1 MMRKKVSLGFL
12 SIVALTASLLIPLSQ
27 SPATANSTG
36 KAWNEDSRAYSE
48 GWPWPSLPNWWNRS
62 DSWYK
67 QQSFT
72 DVRLGQWLPC
82 KPEWSMNDC
91 IQGVTVYD
99 KESKKLGDLTFIQ
112 EPTFDPFEVKQKWTG
127 QETPDTKE
135 FIEGYA
141 VFDASGFG
149 SGMWKLPDGLKL
161 SDGKDLVGV
170 SVARMLGAVQVNISP
185 DGLPNG
191 VSLPVGYFFETT
203 LKSKG
208 LKKYTRW
215 VTSNGKD
222 PSITIGADDTVIFK
236 GVASRFPVPNSKQGC
251 NALYGG
257 NEEKAGAD
265 AAFIAVNAA
274 TIITSENTT
283 DGAAE
288 VVMGTNGWWC
298 FNGMTWDPKERQLL
312 VNVAAPHFYPDGTLV
327 DGWLE
332 LKIKGRLARQW
343 WGISP
348 QEATG
353 YAKVEV
359 TYTDG
364 TSKTAT
370 VSANYIAEKDW
381 IDLRA
386 YGFTYSSPA
395 IKVSMKKPESA
406 QPTASPT
413 PTASPSASAASST
426 TNQSTAVQKPTSSA
440 SAKKTITCVK
450 GKTIKK
456 VTTKTCPSG
465 FRKR

>member
-395 IKVSMKKPESA
+395 IKVSMKKPETA

>member
-1 MMRKKVSLGFL
+1 MRIRYLVFLMML
-12 SIVALTASLLIPLSQ
+12 VASSLIPSSASQ
-27 SPATANSTG
+27 ANQTG

-48 GWPWPSLPNWWNRS
+48 GWPWPTLPNWWKRT
-62 DSWYK
+62 DSWYP
-67 QQSFT
+67 QQAFT

-82 KPEWSMNDC
+82 KPAWSMNDC

-99 KESKKLGDLTFIQ
+99 KEGKNLGALTFIQ

-135 FIEGYA
+135 MIEGYA
-141 VFDASGFG
+141 VFDANGFG
-149 SGMWKLPDGLKL
+149 SGMWKLPDGVKL

-203 LKSKG
+203 LKSRS

-236 GVASRFPVPNSKQGC
+236 GVASRFPVPDAQKGC
-251 NALYGG
+251 NDLYGG
-257 NEEKAGAD
+257 NEVKARAD

-274 TIITSENTT
+274 TIITSENST
-283 DGAAE
+283 DDAAE

-298 FNGMTWDPKERQLL
+298 FNGMTWDSIERQLI
-312 VNVAAPHFYPDGTLV
+312 VNVAAPHYYPDSTVV

-370 VSANYIAEKDW
+370 VSAKYVPDKDW

-395 IKVSMKKPESA
+395 IKVSMAKPERVE
-406 QPTASPT
+406 
-413 PTASPSASAASST
+413 
-426 TNQSTAVQKPTSSA
+426 TAV
-440 SAKKTITCVK
+440 AKKASVKKITCVK
-450 GKTIKK
+450 GITIKK
-456 VTTKTCPSG
+456 VSTKTCPKG

>member
-12 SIVALTASLLIPLSQ
+12 SIVTLTASLLIPLSQ

-283 DGAAE
+283 DDAAE

-312 VNVAAPHFYPDGTLV
+312 ANVAAPHFYPDGTLV

-395 IKVSMKKPESA
+395 IKVSMKKPETA

-426 TNQSTAVQKPTSSA
+426 TNQSTTVQKPTSSA
-440 SAKKTITCVK
+440 SAKKTTCVK

-465 FRKR
+465 FKKR

>member
-1 MMRKKVSLGFL
+1 MRKKVSLGFL

-395 IKVSMKKPESA
+395 IKVSMKKPETA

-426 TNQSTAVQKPTSSA
+426 TNQSTTVQKPASSA

-456 VTTKTCPSG
+456 VATKTCPSG

>member
-395 IKVSMKKPESA
+395 IKVSMKKPETA

-450 GKTIKK
+450 GKTIKR

>member
-1 MMRKKVSLGFL
+1 MMRQKVSLGFL

-112 EPTFDPFEVKQKWTG
+112 EPTFDPFEVTQKWTG

-208 LKKYTRW
+208 LRKYTRW

-440 SAKKTITCVK
+440 SAKKKITCVK

>member
-1 MMRKKVSLGFL
+1 MRKKVSLGFL

-91 IQGVTVYD
+91 IQSVTVYD

-112 EPTFDPFEVKQKWTG
+112 EPTFNPFEVKQKWTG

-283 DGAAE
+283 DDAAE

-298 FNGMTWDPKERQLL
+298 FNGMKWDPKERQLL

-456 VTTKTCPSG
+456 VTTKNCPSG

>member
-1 MMRKKVSLGFL
+1 MRSYPRSTLRLLIVTLPLIIAL
-12 SIVALTASLLIPLSQ
+12 SIPIQ
-27 SPATANSTG
+27 TANANPTG
-36 KAWNEDSRAYSE
+36 KAWSEDSRAYSE
-48 GWPWPSLPNWWNRS
+48 GFPWPSLPNWWNRS

-91 IQGVTVYD
+91 VQSITVYD
-99 KESKKLGDLTFIQ
+99 RENKSLGSLTYVGD
-112 EPTFDPFEVKQKWTG
+112 PTFDPFEMKQVWTKG
-127 QETPDTKE
+127 ESPEKELLDNYPSFDTNG
-135 FIEGYA
+135 FLSSVWRLPEG
-141 VFDASGFG
+141 V
-149 SGMWKLPDGLKL
+149 KL
-161 SDGKDLVGV
+161 SDGKDQVTVG
-170 SVARMLGAVQVNISP
+170 VARMLSSVQVNVSP
-185 DGLPNG
+185 VGLGDG

-203 LKSKG
+203 LKSKN

-215 VTSNGKD
+215 ISSNGKD
-222 PSITIGADDTVIFK
+222 PSVIIGADDTVIIK
-236 GVASRFPVPNSKQGC
+236 GVASRFPLPDSTKGC
-251 NALYGG
+251 NGLYGG
-257 NEEKAGAD
+257 NKDKARAD
-265 AAFIAVNAA
+265 AAFIAVNMS
-274 TIITSENTT
+274 TYLSSENPNSQ
-283 DGAAE
+283 AADI
-288 VVMGTNGWWC
+288 VMGTNGWWC
-298 FNGMTWDPKERQLL
+298 FNGLNWDAKERQLV
-312 VNVAAPHFYPDGTLV
+312 VNVAAPHYYPDGTVV

-332 LKIKGRLARQW
+332 LKIKGRLAKEW
-343 WGISP
+343 WGVSP
-348 QEATG
+348 DEATG

-440 SAKKTITCVK
+440 SAKKRITCVK

-465 FRKR
+465 FKKR

>member
-1 MMRKKVSLGFL
+1 MMRKKVSLRFL

-27 SPATANSTG
+27 SPATANATG
-36 KAWNEDSRAYSE
+36 KAWSEDSRAYSE
-48 GWPWPSLPNWWNRS
+48 GFPWPSLPNWWNRS

-91 IQGVTVYD
+91 VQSITVYD
-99 KESKKLGDLTFIQ
+99 RENKSLGSLTYVGD
-112 EPTFDPFEVKQKWTG
+112 PTFDPFEMKQVWTKG
-127 QETPDTKE
+127 ESPEKELLDNYPSFDTNG
-135 FIEGYA
+135 FLSSVWRLPEG
-141 VFDASGFG
+141 V
-149 SGMWKLPDGLKL
+149 KL
-161 SDGKDLVGV
+161 SDGKNQVTVG
-170 SVARMLGAVQVNISP
+170 VARMLSSVQVNVSP
-185 DGLPNG
+185 VGLGDG

-203 LKSKG
+203 LKSKN

-215 VTSNGKD
+215 ISSNGKD
-222 PSITIGADDTVIFK
+222 PSVIIGADDTVIIK
-236 GVASRFPVPNSKQGC
+236 GVASRFPLPDSTKGC
-251 NALYGG
+251 NGLYGG
-257 NEEKAGAD
+257 NKDKARAD
-265 AAFIAVNAA
+265 AAFIAVNMS
-274 TIITSENTT
+274 TYLSSENPNSQ
-283 DGAAE
+283 AADI
-288 VVMGTNGWWC
+288 VMGTNGWWC
-298 FNGMTWDPKERQLL
+298 FNGLNWDAKERQLV
-312 VNVAAPHFYPDGTLV
+312 VNVAAPHYYPDGTVV

-332 LKIKGRLARQW
+332 LKIKGRLAKEW
-343 WGISP
+343 WGVSP
-348 QEATG
+348 DEATG

-465 FRKR
+465 FKKR

>member
-1 MMRKKVSLGFL
+1 
-12 SIVALTASLLIPLSQ
+12 
-27 SPATANSTG
+27 
-36 KAWNEDSRAYSE
+36 
-48 GWPWPSLPNWWNRS
+48 
-62 DSWYK
+62 
-67 QQSFT
+67 
-72 DVRLGQWLPC
+72 
-82 KPEWSMNDC
+82 MNDC

-395 IKVSMKKPESA
+395 IKVSMKKPETA

>member
-1 MMRKKVSLGFL
+1 MRIRHLL
-12 SIVALTASLLIPLSQ
+12 LLLILIASSLIPTSTSQ
-27 SPATANSTG
+27 ANVTG
-36 KAWNEDSRAYSE
+36 KAWSEDSRAYSE
-48 GWPWPSLPNWWNRS
+48 GWPWPSLPNWWNRT
-62 DSWYK
+62 DSWYP

-99 KESKKLGDLTFIQ
+99 RENKKLGDLTFIK

-135 FIEGYA
+135 LIEGYA
-141 VFDASGFG
+141 AFDANGFG
-149 SGMWKLPDGLKL
+149 SGMWKLPEGVRL
-161 SDGKDLVGV
+161 SNGKDLVGV

-185 DGLPNG
+185 DGLPDG

-236 GVASRFPVPNSKQGC
+236 GVTSRFPVPNSKQGC

-257 NEEKAGAD
+257 NEEKASAD
-265 AAFIAVNAA
+265 AAFIAVNAN
-274 TIITSENTT
+274 TIITSDNTT
-283 DGAAE
+283 DQAAE

-298 FNGMTWDPKERQLL
+298 FNGMAWDPKERQLV
-312 VNVAAPHFYPDGTLV
+312 VNVAAPHYYPDGTLV

-353 YAKVEV
+353 YARVEV

-370 VSANYIAEKDW
+370 VSANYIADKDW

-395 IKVSMKKPESA
+395 LKISMKKPETP

-413 PTASPSASAASST
+413 PSATPTPVAT
-426 TNQSTAVQKPTSSA
+426 TTTSKT
-440 SAKKTITCVK
+440 SAKKITCVK
-450 GKTIKK
+450 GTTIKK
-456 VTTKTCPSG
+456 VSTKTCPKG
-465 FRKR
+465 FKKR

>member
-1 MMRKKVSLGFL
+1 MRKKVSLGFL

-27 SPATANSTG
+27 SPATANATG
-36 KAWNEDSRAYSE
+36 KAWSEDSRAYSE
-48 GWPWPSLPNWWNRS
+48 GFPWPSLPNWWNRS

-91 IQGVTVYD
+91 VQSITVYD
-99 KESKKLGDLTFIQ
+99 RENKSLGSLTYVGD
-112 EPTFDPFEVKQKWTG
+112 PTFDPFEMKQVWTKG
-127 QETPDTKE
+127 ESPEKELLDNYPSFDTNG
-135 FIEGYA
+135 FLSSVWRLPEG
-141 VFDASGFG
+141 V
-149 SGMWKLPDGLKL
+149 KL
-161 SDGKDLVGV
+161 SDGKDQVTVG
-170 SVARMLGAVQVNISP
+170 VARMLSSVQVNVSP
-185 DGLPNG
+185 VGLGDG

-203 LKSKG
+203 LKSKN

-215 VTSNGKD
+215 ISSNGKD
-222 PSITIGADDTVIFK
+222 PSVIIGADDTVIIK
-236 GVASRFPVPNSKQGC
+236 GVASRFPLPDSTKGC
-251 NALYGG
+251 NGLYGG
-257 NEEKAGAD
+257 NKDKARAD
-265 AAFIAVNAA
+265 AAFIAVNMS
-274 TIITSENTT
+274 TYLSSENPNSQ
-283 DGAAE
+283 AADI
-288 VVMGTNGWWC
+288 VMGTNGWWC
-298 FNGMTWDPKERQLL
+298 FNGLNWDAKERQLV
-312 VNVAAPHFYPDGTLV
+312 VNVAAPHYYPDGTVV

-332 LKIKGRLARQW
+332 LKIKGRLAKEW
-343 WGISP
+343 WGVSP
-348 QEATG
+348 DEATG

-465 FRKR
+465 FKKR